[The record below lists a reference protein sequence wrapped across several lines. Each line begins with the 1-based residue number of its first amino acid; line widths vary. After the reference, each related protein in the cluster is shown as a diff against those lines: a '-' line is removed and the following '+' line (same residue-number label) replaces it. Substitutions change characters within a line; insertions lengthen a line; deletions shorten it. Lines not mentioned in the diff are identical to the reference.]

1 MRYLRLN
8 DGYQIPVLGYGVYQI
23 SNQEVERCV
32 YDAIQVG
39 YRHIDTAQGYKNEL
53 GVGNGI
59 KQSGINRDELFI
71 TTKVWVDN
79 FGYEKTKQSLDESLK
94 RLQTNYIDLILIHH
108 PFSDYYGAYKALE
121 EYRKDGKIRSIGVS
135 NFSIDR
141 LVDIGEFNYVKPAV
155 NQIEVNPFYQRLDE
169 IKENQEYNNLQVEA
183 WAPFMEGQHDIFN
196 NPILKKIADNHNK
209 TTAQVILNYLVNLN
223 LIVLAKTS
231 KKERMIENFN
241 VLDFDLTKEE
251 QQIIRSLDKNESS
264 FFYDNTKEGV
274 YRMEKV
280 ILERRKKF

>member
-94 RLQTNYIDLILIHH
+94 RLQTNYIDLVLIHH

-169 IKENQEYNNLQVEA
+169 IKENQKYNNLQVEA

-196 NPILKKIADNHNK
+196 NPILKKIADNHNT

-251 QQIIRSLDKNESS
+251 QQLIRSLDKNESS

>member
-94 RLQTNYIDLILIHH
+94 RLQTNYIDLVLIHH

-169 IKENQEYNNLQVEA
+169 IKENQKYNNLQVEA

-251 QQIIRSLDKNESS
+251 QQLIRSLDKNESS

>member
-8 DGYQIPVLGYGVYQI
+8 DGYQIPVLGYGIYQI

-94 RLQTNYIDLILIHH
+94 RLQTNYIDLVLIHH
-108 PFSDYYGAYKALE
+108 PFSDYYGAYKTLE

-251 QQIIRSLDKNESS
+251 QQLIRSLDKNESS

>member
-94 RLQTNYIDLILIHH
+94 RLQTNYIDLVLIHH

>member
-94 RLQTNYIDLILIHH
+94 RLQTNYIDLVLIHH

-251 QQIIRSLDKNESS
+251 QQLIRSLDKNESS